1 VSRALNSTLKKA
13 TTIPV
18 KEEAIFS
25 STMPI
30 HELQRRD
37 SWPPTVVRLHNDDT
51 EEDPI
56 DDDPFSFFLTS
67 PEELDDFLDEDLSAG
82 IETPDSSSPVR
93 EVSPSA
99 LQRSP
104 LPDEDS
110 DDEDDSFGLA
120 MPLSL
125 KDFTRKHSS
134 SNGRKSRAGQR
145 VDDLKGLG
153 IALPPNAEFSAS
165 RGRAKVRLTPPSRSG
180 RGRGQTR
187 SLSAR
192 RPQSWSLPSPDIY
205 SIKEERESDED
216 LKKDGEV
223 MDKFVETPISASA
236 PASTRIDQV
245 MMGVDMGKKKP
256 KKRVHWAL

>member
-1 VSRALNSTLKKA
+1 
-13 TTIPV
+13 
-18 KEEAIFS
+18 
-25 STMPI
+25 MPI

-37 SWPPTVVRLHNDDT
+37 SWPPTVVRIRDDDT
-51 EEDPI
+51 EADPI
-56 DDDPFSFFLTS
+56 DEDPFSFFLTS
-67 PEELDDFLDEDLSAG
+67 PEDLDDFLDEDLSAG

-93 EVSPSA
+93 EVSPSS

-110 DDEDDSFGLA
+110 DDEDVTFGLA

-125 KDFTRKHSS
+125 RDFTRKHSS

-145 VDDLKGLG
+145 TDDLKGLG

-165 RGRAKVRLTPPSRSG
+165 RGRAKVRLTPPPRNG

-192 RPQSWSLPSPDIY
+192 RPQSWRLPSPDIY
-205 SIKEERESDED
+205 SIKEERESDEEVN
-216 LKKDGEV
+216 KGRVGEAG
-223 MDKFVETPISASA
+223 DQAKFVETPISASA

-245 MMGVDMGKKKP
+245 MMGVDMAKKKP